1 MWVRRS
7 RARSKAAPCHLRP
20 PRRPVRGINMKTTAL
35 LGVATVLALEAGCM
49 MGPKYKRPT
58 VDVPQEYRAPAPQ
71 PAVQA
76 SSLGNEQWWQVY
88 QDPVL
93 TQLIHT
99 AIAQSY
105 DVRIAAAR
113 VLEAQAQVGITRA
126 NQLPSAN
133 VGANVFSEQNPK
145 VTNLLPAYEV
155 NAGELSLSVIW
166 NLDFWGKYR
175 RQTEA
180 ARAQLLATEWGQRA
194 VISSLV
200 ANVATAYFQ
209 LRALDNQLEISKRTL
224 ASRQQSLQLTQTLES
239 HGGASGLD
247 VSQAEQLVYT
257 ASETIPDLERR
268 IQQQENVLS
277 VLLGENPQSIPRGRT
292 LTEQPVPQN
301 VPAGLPSEL
310 LERRPDVRQ
319 AEQNMVAANAQI
331 GVAKASFF
339 PNLSLTGLGGLES
352 NALHQFITT
361 PSETWY
367 AAFNVSQPVFQGGA
381 LRSQLRLA
389 RANWQEATLSY
400 QQTVQN
406 ALEQVSDSL
415 VASQKD
421 REFREQQEL
430 LTQAA
435 QQTDQLSEVL
445 YKNGGASY
453 LQVLTSET
461 NYFSAELNLVEA
473 QLNERLALVQLYQ
486 ALGGGWQQ

>member
-1 MWVRRS
+1 
-7 RARSKAAPCHLRP
+7 
-20 PRRPVRGINMKTTAL
+20 MKNIAL
-35 LGVATVLALEAGCM
+35 LGILAVLVLEAGCM

-71 PAVQA
+71 QAAQA
-76 SSLGNEQWWQVY
+76 SSLGNEEWWQVY

-99 AIAQSY
+99 AIAQNY

-133 VGANVFSEQNPK
+133 VGADIFSQQNAK
-145 VTNLLPAYEV
+145 VSNLFPAYQV
-155 NAGELSLSVIW
+155 NGAELNLSVIW

-180 ARAQLLATEWGQRA
+180 ARAQLLASEWGQRA
-194 VISSLV
+194 VLSSLV

-209 LRALDNQLEISKRTL
+209 LRALDSELEISQRTL
-224 ASRQQSLQLTQTLES
+224 GSRQQSLQLTQTLES

-257 ASETIPDLERR
+257 ASETIPDLERQ

-277 VLLGENPQSIPRGRT
+277 VLLGENPQSIPRGRA

-319 AEQNMVAANAQI
+319 VEENMVAANAQI

-339 PNLSLTGLGGLES
+339 PALSLTGTGGLES
-352 NALHQFITT
+352 NALNHFISQ
-361 PSETWY
+361 PSEMWS
-367 AAFNVSQPVFQGGA
+367 AAAGVTQPVFQGGA
-381 LRSQLRLA
+381 LRSGLRLA
-389 RANWQEATLSY
+389 RANWQEAMLSY

-406 ALEQVSDSL
+406 ALEQVSNSL
-415 VASQKD
+415 VASQKN
-421 REFREQQEL
+421 REFREQQAL

-461 NYFSAELNLVEA
+461 NYFSAELNLVQA

-486 ALGGGWQQ
+486 SLGGGWQQ

>member
-1 MWVRRS
+1 
-7 RARSKAAPCHLRP
+7 
-20 PRRPVRGINMKTTAL
+20 MKKPAFLSAIVTAL
-35 LGVATVLALEAGCM
+35 GLMTGCL
-49 MGPKYKRPT
+49 MGPKYQRPT

-71 PAVQA
+71 QAAQA

-99 AIAQSY
+99 AIAQNY

-126 NQLPSAN
+126 NQLPSAS
-133 VGANVFSEQNPK
+133 VGADVFSEQNAK
-145 VTNLLPAYEV
+145 VTNLFPAYQV

-180 ARAQLLATEWGQRA
+180 ARAQLLATEWGQQA

-209 LRALDNQLEISKRTL
+209 LRALDSELEISKRTL
-224 ASRQQSLQLTQTLES
+224 GSRQQSLQLTDTLES

-257 ASETIPDLERR
+257 ASETIPDLERQ

-277 VLLGENPQSIPRGRT
+277 VLLGENPQSIPRGRP
-292 LTEQPVPQN
+292 LTEQPLPQN

-319 AEQNMVAANAQI
+319 VEQNMAAANAQI

-339 PNLSLTGLGGLES
+339 PSLSLTGLGGLES
-352 NALHQFITT
+352 NALQNFITQ
-361 PSETWY
+361 PSQTWY
-367 AAFNVSQPVFQGGA
+367 AAFNVSQPVFEGGA
-381 LRSQLRLA
+381 LRSQLKLA
-389 RANWQEATLSY
+389 RANWQESVLSY
-400 QQTVQN
+400 KQTVQN
-406 ALEQVSDSL
+406 ALEQVSNSL

-435 QQTDQLSEVL
+435 QRTDQLSEVL
-445 YKNGGASY
+445 YKNGGAGY

-461 NYFSAELNLVEA
+461 NYFSAELNLVQA

>member
-1 MWVRRS
+1 M
-7 RARSKAAPCHLRP
+7 
-20 PRRPVRGINMKTTAL
+20 
-35 LGVATVLALEAGCM
+35 LALEAGCM

-99 AIAQSY
+99 AIAQNY

-133 VGANVFSEQNPK
+133 VGANVFSEQHPK

-155 NAGELSLSVIW
+155 NAGDLSLSVIW

-310 LERRPDVRQ
+310 LERRPDVHQ
-319 AEQNMVAANAQI
+319 VEENMVAANAQI

-339 PNLSLTGLGGLES
+339 PSLSLTGLGGLES
-352 NALHQFITT
+352 NVLHNFITQ

-367 AAFNVSQPVFQGGA
+367 GAFNVSQPVFQGGA

-400 QQTVQN
+400 QQAVQN
-406 ALEQVSDSL
+406 ALEQVSNSL

-421 REFREQQEL
+421 REYREQQEL

-435 QQTDQLSEVL
+435 QKTDQLSEVL

-461 NYFSAELNLVEA
+461 NYFSAELNLVDA

-486 ALGGGWQQ
+486 SLGGGWQQ

>member
-1 MWVRRS
+1 
-7 RARSKAAPCHLRP
+7 
-20 PRRPVRGINMKTTAL
+20 MKKTAL
-35 LGVATVLALEAGCM
+35 LGILAVLVLEAGCM
-49 MGPKYKRPT
+49 MGPKYKRPA
-58 VDVPQEYRAPAPQ
+58 VNVPQDYRTPAPQ
-71 PAVQA
+71 QTAAA

-99 AIAQSY
+99 AIAQNY

-113 VLEAQAQVGITRA
+113 VLEAQAQVGITRSY
-126 NQLPSAN
+126 QLPSAN
-133 VGANVFSEQNPK
+133 VGADVFSEQNPK
-145 VTNLLPAYEV
+145 DTRLFPAYQV
-155 NAGELSLSVIW
+155 NGGELSLSVIW
-166 NLDFWGKYR
+166 NLDFWGKWR

-200 ANVATAYFQ
+200 ANVATDYFQ
-209 LRALDNQLEISKRTL
+209 LRALDSELDISKRTL
-224 ASRQQSLQLTQTLES
+224 ASRQQSLQLTQVLET
-239 HGGASGLD
+239 HGSGSGLD

-257 ASETIPDLERR
+257 ASETIPDIERQ
-268 IQQQENVLS
+268 IQQQENMLS
-277 VLLGENPQSIPRGRT
+277 ILLGENPQSIPRGRA
-292 LTEQPVPQN
+292 LTEQPVPEN
-301 VPAGLPSEL
+301 VPAGLPSQL

-319 AEQNMVAANAQI
+319 VEENIVAANAQI

-339 PNLSLTGLGGLES
+339 PSLSLTGLGGLES
-352 NALHQFITT
+352 NALHQFITQ

-367 AAFNVSQPVFQGGA
+367 GAFSVSQPVFEGGA
-381 LRSQLRLA
+381 LRSQLRFA
-389 RANWQEATLSY
+389 RANWQETVLSY

-406 ALEQVSDSL
+406 ALEQVSNSL

-435 QQTDQLSEVL
+435 QHTDQLSEVL

-461 NYFSAELNLVEA
+461 NYFSAELNLVQA

>member
-1 MWVRRS
+1 MK
-7 RARSKAAPCHLRP
+7 KA
-20 PRRPVRGINMKTTAL
+20 AL
-35 LGVATVLALEAGCM
+35 LGIVLSVVVVEAGCM

-58 VDVPQEYRAPAPQ
+58 VSVPTGYRSAMPDQ
-71 PAVQA
+71 PAA
-76 SSLGNEQWWQVY
+76 AASLGNEKWWDVY

-93 TQLIHT
+93 ADLIHT
-99 AIAQSY
+99 ALQQNY
-105 DVRIAAAR
+105 DVRIAASR
-113 VLEAQAQVGITRA
+113 VLEAQAQLGITRS
-126 NQLPSAN
+126 NQFPSAS
-133 VGANVFSEQNPK
+133 VGASIYSQQNAKTSNQFP
-145 VTNLLPAYEV
+145 PYQV
-155 NAGELSLSVIW
+155 NAGQLNLSVIW

-180 ARAQLLATEWGQRA
+180 ARAQMLASEWGQRA
-194 VISSLV
+194 VISSLI

-209 LRALDNQLEISKRTL
+209 LRALDSELEISKRTL
-224 ASRQQSLQLTQTLES
+224 ASLQESLKLTQFLES
-239 HGGASGLD
+239 HGSNSGLD

-257 ASETIPDLERR
+257 ASETIPDLERQ

-277 VLLGENPQSIPRGRT
+277 VLLGENPESIPRGRA

-319 AEQNMVAANAQI
+319 AEGIMVAANAQI

-352 NALHQFITT
+352 NALHHFITA
-361 PSETWY
+361 PAETWY
-367 AAFNVSQPVFQGGA
+367 AAFNVSQPLFQGGA

-389 RANWQEATLSY
+389 RANWQEEVLSY

-406 ALEQVSDSL
+406 ALEQVSNSL
-415 VASQKD
+415 IASQKD

-461 NYFSAELNLVEA
+461 NYFSAELNLVQA

-486 ALGGGWQQ
+486 AVGGGWQQ

>member
-1 MWVRRS
+1 MK
-7 RARSKAAPCHLRP
+7 KA
-20 PRRPVRGINMKTTAL
+20 AL
-35 LGVATVLALEAGCM
+35 LGIVTTLGLMMMTGCL
-49 MGPKYKRPT
+49 MGPKYQRPA

-71 PAVQA
+71 QAAQA

-99 AIAQSY
+99 AIAQNY

-133 VGANVFSEQNPK
+133 VGADVFSQQNAK
-145 VTNLLPAYEV
+145 VTSLFPAYQV
-155 NAGELSLSVIW
+155 DAGELNLSVIW

-209 LRALDNQLEISKRTL
+209 LRALDSQLEISKSTL
-224 ASRQQSLQLTQTLES
+224 ESRQQSLQLTRTLES

-247 VSQAEQLVYT
+247 VSQADQLVYT
-257 ASETIPDLERR
+257 ASETIPDLERQ

-277 VLLGENPQSIPRGRT
+277 VLLGENPQAIPRGRT
-292 LTEQPVPQN
+292 LTDQPAPRDVP
-301 VPAGLPSEL
+301 VGLPSEL
-310 LERRPDVRQ
+310 LERRPDIRQ
-319 AEQNMVAANAQI
+319 VEENMVAANAQI
-331 GVAKASFF
+331 GVAKAAFF
-339 PNLSLTGLGGLES
+339 PSLSLTGLGGLES
-352 NALHQFITT
+352 NALHSFITQ

-367 AAFNVSQPVFQGGA
+367 GAFNVSQPVFEGGA

-389 RANWQEATLSY
+389 RANWQEATLTY
-400 QQTVQN
+400 KQTVQN
-406 ALEQVSDSL
+406 ALEQVSNSL
-415 VASQKD
+415 VASQKN
-421 REFREQQEL
+421 REFREQQAL

-461 NYFSAELNLVEA
+461 NYFSAELNLVQA

>member
-1 MWVRRS
+1 
-7 RARSKAAPCHLRP
+7 
-20 PRRPVRGINMKTTAL
+20 MKNTAL
-35 LGVATVLALEAGCM
+35 LGILAVLVLEAGCM

-58 VDVPQEYRAPAPQ
+58 VDVPQEYRAPAPEQ
-71 PAVQA
+71 AAQA
-76 SSLGNEQWWQVY
+76 SSLGNEQWWQLY

-93 TQLIHT
+93 MQLIHT
-99 AIAQSY
+99 AIAQNY

-113 VLEAQAQVGITRA
+113 VLEAQAQVGITHA

-133 VGANVFSEQNPK
+133 VGADVFSEQNAK
-145 VTNLLPAYEV
+145 VTNLFPAYQV
-155 NAGELSLSVIW
+155 NGGELNLSVIW

-180 ARAQLLATEWGQRA
+180 ARAQLLATQWGQRA

-209 LRALDNQLEISKRTL
+209 LRALDSELEISQRTL
-224 ASRQQSLQLTQTLES
+224 ASRQESLKLTQFLES
-239 HGGASGLD
+239 HGSNSGLD

-257 ASETIPDLERR
+257 ASETIPDLERQ

-277 VLLGENPQSIPRGRT
+277 VLLGENPQSIPRGRA

-310 LERRPDVRQ
+310 LERRPDIRQ
-319 AEQNMVAANAQI
+319 AEENVVAANAQI
-331 GVAKASFF
+331 GVAKAAFF
-339 PNLSLTGLGGLES
+339 PSLSLTGLGGLES
-352 NALHQFITT
+352 NALHQFISQ
-361 PSETWY
+361 PSETWSG
-367 AAFNVSQPVFQGGA
+367 AFSVSQPVFQGGA
-381 LRSQLRLA
+381 LRSQLRFA
-389 RANWQEATLSY
+389 RANWQETVFSY
-400 QQTVQN
+400 QQTIQN
-406 ALEQVSDSL
+406 ALEQVSNSV

-461 NYFSAELNLVEA
+461 NYFSAELNLVQA

>member
-1 MWVRRS
+1 
-7 RARSKAAPCHLRP
+7 
-20 PRRPVRGINMKTTAL
+20 
-35 LGVATVLALEAGCM
+35 
-49 MGPKYKRPT
+49 
-58 VDVPQEYRAPAPQ
+58 
-71 PAVQA
+71 
-76 SSLGNEQWWQVY
+76 
-88 QDPVL
+88 
-93 TQLIHT
+93 
-99 AIAQSY
+99 
-105 DVRIAAAR
+105 
-113 VLEAQAQVGITRA
+113 
-126 NQLPSAN
+126 
-133 VGANVFSEQNPK
+133 VGANVFSEQNAK
-145 VTNLLPAYEV
+145 VTSLLPAYQV
-155 NAGELSLSVIW
+155 NGGELNLGVIW

-194 VISSLV
+194 VMSSLI

-209 LRALDNQLEISKRTL
+209 LRALDSQFEISQRTL
-224 ASRQQSLQLTQTLES
+224 ASRQQSLQLTHVLES
-239 HGGASGLD
+239 HGGGSGLD
-247 VSQAEQLVYT
+247 TSQAEQLVYT
-257 ASETIPDLERR
+257 ASETIPDLERQ

-277 VLLGENPQSIPRGRT
+277 ILFGENPESIPRGRA
-292 LTEQPVPQN
+292 LTEQPAPQN
-301 VPAGLPSEL
+301 IPAGLPSEL

-319 AEQNMVAANAQI
+319 AEEYMVAANAQI
-331 GVAKASFF
+331 GAAKASFF

-352 NALHQFITT
+352 NALHQFITA

-389 RANWQEATLSY
+389 RANYQESVLSY

-406 ALEQVSDSL
+406 SLEQVSNSL
-415 VASQKD
+415 IASQKD

-430 LTQAA
+430 LTGAA
-435 QQTDQLSEVL
+435 QRTDQLSEVL

-461 NYFSAELNLVEA
+461 NYFSAELNLVQA

>member
-1 MWVRRS
+1 MK
-7 RARSKAAPCHLRP
+7 KAALLI
-20 PRRPVRGINMKTTAL
+20 GIVTG
-35 LGVATVLALEAGCM
+35 LGLMTGCL
-49 MGPKYKRPT
+49 MGPKYQRPA
-58 VDVPQEYRAPAPQ
+58 VNVPQEYRAPAPQ
-71 PAVQA
+71 QAAQA
-76 SSLGNEQWWQVY
+76 SSLGNEEWWQVY

-99 AIAQSY
+99 AIAQNY

-126 NQLPSAN
+126 NQLPSAS
-133 VGANVFSEQNPK
+133 VGAEVFSEQNAK
-145 VTNLLPAYEV
+145 VTKLFPAYQV
-155 NAGELSLSVIW
+155 NGGELNLSVIW

-194 VISSLV
+194 VLSSLV

-209 LRALDNQLEISKRTL
+209 LRALDSELEISQRTL
-224 ASRQQSLQLTQTLES
+224 GSRQQSLQLTQTLES

-247 VSQAEQLVYT
+247 VSQAAQLVYT
-257 ASETIPDLERR
+257 ASETIPDFERQ
-268 IQQQENVLS
+268 IQQQENLLS
-277 VLLGENPQSIPRGRT
+277 ILLGENPGAIPRGRP
-292 LTEQPVPQN
+292 LTEQPALQN

-310 LERRPDVRQ
+310 LQRRPDVRQ
-319 AEQNMVAANAQI
+319 AEENVVAANAQI
-331 GVAKASFF
+331 GVAKAAFF
-339 PNLSLTGLGGLES
+339 PSLSLTGLGGLES
-352 NALHQFITT
+352 NALNQFISK
-361 PSETWY
+361 PAETWY
-367 AAFNVSQPVFQGGA
+367 GAFSVSQPVFQGGA
-381 LRSQLRLA
+381 LRSGLRLA
-389 RANWQEATLSY
+389 RANWQESVLSY
-400 QQTVQN
+400 EQTVQN
-406 ALEQVSDSL
+406 ALEQVSNSL

-430 LTQAA
+430 LTKAA
-435 QQTDQLSEVL
+435 QQTDQFSEVL

-461 NYFSAELNLVEA
+461 NYFSAELNLVQA

>member
-1 MWVRRS
+1 
-7 RARSKAAPCHLRP
+7 
-20 PRRPVRGINMKTTAL
+20 MKNTAL
-35 LGVATVLALEAGCM
+35 LGILAVLVLESSCM

-58 VDVPQEYRAPAPQ
+58 VEVPQEYRAPAPEQ
-71 PAVQA
+71 AAQA

-99 AIAQSY
+99 AIGQNY

-113 VLEAQAQVGITRA
+113 VLEAQAQVGVTRA
-126 NQLPSAN
+126 NQLPSAS
-133 VGANVFSEQNPK
+133 VGANVFSEQNAK
-145 VTNLLPAYEV
+145 VMNLFPAYQV
-155 NAGELSLSVIW
+155 NGGELNLSVIW

-180 ARAQLLATEWGQRA
+180 ARAQLLATEWGRRA

-209 LRALDNQLEISKRTL
+209 LRALDSELEISKRTL
-224 ASRQQSLQLTQTLES
+224 ASRQESLKLTQFLED
-239 HGGASGLD
+239 HGSASGLD
-247 VSQAEQLVYT
+247 VSQADQLVYT
-257 ASETIPDLERR
+257 ASETIPDLERQ

-277 VLLGENPQSIPRGRT
+277 VLLGENPQSIPRGRA

-319 AEQNMVAANAQI
+319 AEENVVAANAQI
-331 GVAKASFF
+331 GVAKAAFF

-352 NALHQFITT
+352 NALHQFISQ
-361 PSETWY
+361 PSQTWSG
-367 AAFNVSQPVFQGGA
+367 AFSVSQPVFQGGA

-389 RANWQEATLSY
+389 RANWQETVFSY

-406 ALEQVSDSL
+406 ALGQVSNSL

-461 NYFSAELNLVEA
+461 NYFSAELNLVQA
-473 QLNERLALVQLYQ
+473 QLNERLALVQVYQ
-486 ALGGGWQQ
+486 AVGGGWQQ

>member
-1 MWVRRS
+1 
-7 RARSKAAPCHLRP
+7 
-20 PRRPVRGINMKTTAL
+20 MKTTAL
-35 LGVATVLALEAGCM
+35 IRILAVLALEAGCM
-49 MGPKYKRPT
+49 MGPKYKRPA
-58 VDVPQEYRAPAPQ
+58 VDVPQGYRAPAPEQ
-71 PAVQA
+71 ASEA

-99 AIAQSY
+99 AIAQNY

-145 VTNLLPAYEV
+145 VTNLFPAYEV
-155 NAGELSLSVIW
+155 NGGELNLSVIW

-209 LRALDNQLEISKRTL
+209 LRALDSELEISKRTL

-247 VSQAEQLVYT
+247 VSQAEQLVYA
-257 ASETIPDLERR
+257 ASETIPDLERQ

-277 VLLGENPQSIPRGRT
+277 VLLGENPQSIPRGRA

-319 AEQNMVAANAQI
+319 AEEIMVAANAQI
-331 GVAKASFF
+331 GVAKAAFF

-352 NALHQFITT
+352 NVLHQFITA

-367 AAFNVSQPVFQGGA
+367 AAFSVSQPVFQGGA

-389 RANWQEATLSY
+389 RANWQQEVLSY

-406 ALEQVSDSL
+406 ALEQVSNSL
-415 VASQKD
+415 IASQKD
-421 REFREQQEL
+421 RESREQQAL
-430 LTQAA
+430 LTDAA
-435 QQTDQLSEVL
+435 QRTDHLSEVL
-445 YKNGGASY
+445 YTNGGASY

-461 NYFSAELNLVEA
+461 NYFSAELNLVQA